1 MNTSEFETRIK
12 RVEGRLDKAE
22 VVLGT
27 VGRVVE
33 AVERAQARGGHTK
46 KGLRSAAAIFV
57 GSAVVALALV
67 LMAREH
73 SPYSP

>member
-33 AVERAQARGGHTK
+33 AVERAQERGGRTK
-46 KGLRSAAAIFV
+46 KGLQSAPVILV

-67 LMAREH
+67 IMARDRSPH
-73 SPYSP
+73 SP